1 MAVLCLGVSPS
12 LSALV
17 LDFLLGA
24 CPTVLPGSFPP
35 CCLFDLITKLDLH
48 GEKGW
53 ATPHSKPGLPSFC
66 VINCTPASSSF
77 IKRESHLLHHFYQ
90 RPPFPPSIRHN
101 VGVNCELSP
110 DRHQE
115 SHQTPVGPRH
125 RRRCWR
131 AVTHKESGAR
141 YALMPLHPTP
151 ARAVTCTT
159 AQANSRMQSRI
170 IIETLMQ
177 RHNKEIKETYLWAHA
192 YARGHMH
199 MHTTRCLIIWGH
211 ARPDTF
217 APHTHTRMQRHHLQ
231 SKGRKSQERVLSSHT
246 KMWQEHSHTYIN
258 NKALMHF

>member
-1 MAVLCLGVSPS
+1 MGVLCLGVSPS

-177 RHNKEIKETYLWAHA
+177 RHNKRNLSVSSCICARAHA
-192 YARGHMH
+192 HAHNQVSNYMG
-199 MHTTRCLIIWGH
+199 TRKTWHIC
-211 ARPDTF
+211 A
-217 APHTHTRMQRHHLQ
+217 THTRMQRHHLQ